1 MDMRTGLLK
10 LTLLAVLCG
19 LAAPCKAQDAP
30 QGEEKVVI
38 AYVFTKNAPLPDPS
52 YLTHINYAFA
62 HVSDSYD
69 GVRIDMP
76 RRLRQIVKLKKQAP
90 GLKVLL
96 SIGGWGSGR
105 FSEMAADSLNRTS
118 FARACKKI
126 VRRYRLDGIDI
137 DWEYPTT
144 SVAKISS
151 SPEDTENY
159 TKLMRDLRA
168 ALGDGKLL
176 SHAVVSSA
184 RFMDYVAVDQY
195 VDFTNVMT
203 YDMGWPPYH
212 NSPLYRSPR
221 TDPTSGSVS
230 ESILHFIELGLSPE
244 KIVLGLSF
252 GGHGVKG
259 FRRPKDVTMIKDTDE
274 YYLHWD
280 DEAQVPY
287 LTDSKTGEYVY
298 GFENTESLRLKCE
311 FAKELGLKGCMY
323 WQYYGDNA
331 AGDLR
336 RTVYQTLNSELL

>member
-1 MDMRTGLLK
+1 MAFI
-10 LTLLAVLCG
+10 AVFAG
-19 LAAPCKAQDAP
+19 IVVSGIAQVKPKD
-30 QGEEKVVI
+30 EKVVI
-38 AYVFTKNAPLPDPS
+38 AYVFNKKAPLPDPS
-52 YLTHINYAFA
+52 YLTHINYAFG
-62 HVSDSYD
+62 HVNDTFN
-69 GVRIDMP
+69 GVRIDEP
-76 RRLRQIVKLKKQAP
+76 KRLKQIVKLKKQAP

-105 FSEMAADSLNRTS
+105 FSEMAADPKNRAS
-118 FARACKKI
+118 FAKACKKI

-159 TKLMRDLRA
+159 TLLMRDLRA
-168 ALGDGKLL
+168 ALGPKKLL
-176 SHAVVSSA
+176 THAVVSSA

-212 NSPLYRSPR
+212 NTPFLRSKYS
-221 TDPTSGSVS
+221 DPTSGSVA
-230 ESILHFIELGLSPE
+230 ESILHFIELGLRPE
-244 KIVLGLSF
+244 KIVLGLAF

-259 FRRPKDVTMIKDTDE
+259 LQRPRDVTQITDTEQYLLKWDE
-274 YYLHWD
+274 D
-280 DEAQVPY
+280 AQVPY
-287 LTDSKTGEYVY
+287 LIDRNTGEYLL
-298 GFENTESLRLKCE
+298 GFENLESLRIKCK
-311 FAKELGLKGCMY
+311 FAKDLGLKGCMY

-336 RTVYQTLNSELL
+336 RTVYQTLNGNR